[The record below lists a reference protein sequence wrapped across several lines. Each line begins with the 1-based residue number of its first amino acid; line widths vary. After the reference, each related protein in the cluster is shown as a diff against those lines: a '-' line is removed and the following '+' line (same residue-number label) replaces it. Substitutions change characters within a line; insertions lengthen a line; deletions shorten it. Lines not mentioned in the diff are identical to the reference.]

1 MSGQMIMGDQLE
13 GGAKQRRLFFY
24 AVPDYHSARA
34 SRLR

>member
-13 GGAKQRRLFFY
+13 GGANSVAYFFY